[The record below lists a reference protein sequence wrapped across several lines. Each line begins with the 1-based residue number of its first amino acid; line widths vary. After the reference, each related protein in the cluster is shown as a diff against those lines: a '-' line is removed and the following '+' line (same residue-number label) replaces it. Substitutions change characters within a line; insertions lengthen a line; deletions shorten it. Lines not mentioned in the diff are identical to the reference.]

1 MISPLVL
8 AASASG
14 VLIFAQR
21 PLSVLSFTGPD
32 RHRFLHGLCTADVNA
47 LRGAGVAESAVVD
60 AAGNTQD
67 LLTVLDGG
75 GDELLALGEPG
86 RGSELH
92 AFFDRYL
99 FPADAVSV
107 AEASGEYSCY
117 EVVGEA
123 AGSLLA
129 DALGN
134 ELPHPL
140 PANGEVRRLDGSA
153 AWLLGS
159 GALAAAA
166 PAAAQEGERSF
177 SVLLKDEPRL
187 AGCPASA
194 RLHSTPPRHYFA
206 VARGGGAPPR
216 RLLSSVG
223 GAARA
228 AGPASPWR
236 GVCCRR
242 GRAEGA
248 SPVAWAVGGGRS

>member
-129 DALGN
+129 DALGS

-187 AGCPASA
+187 AGRCACGGA
-194 RLHSTPPRHYFA
+194 CLA
-206 VARGGGAPPR
+206 VARSLLPP
-216 RLLSSVG
+216 
-223 GAARA
+223 
-228 AGPASPWR
+228 GPR
-236 GVCCRR
+236 
-242 GRAEGA
+242 
-248 SPVAWAVGGGRS
+248 

>member
-1 MISPLVL
+1 MIFPLVL

-92 AFFDRYL
+92 DFFDRYL

-129 DALGN
+129 DALGG

-187 AGCPASA
+187 AGCPAYA
-194 RLHSTPPRHYFA
+194 RFTFA
-206 VARGGGAPPR
+206 
-216 RLLSSVG
+216 
-223 GAARA
+223 
-228 AGPASPWR
+228 
-236 GVCCRR
+236 
-242 GRAEGA
+242 
-248 SPVAWAVGGGRS
+248 